1 MKHKQSVWITGLF
14 CLFLGAM
21 ALLTLLLQELIP
33 ERQIVDI
40 KYAPQEHTNPNPDKR
55 GIRVDVEATDAD
67 GTRFLV
73 EMQREPQD
81 FFYERAVY
89 NASHCVIR
97 QMEKGEDDYEFPA
110 VYFIGL
116 VDFPLHA
123 DPDRVLYRYSIFE
136 DIDKEL
142 MTDSVHYIFLELPN
156 CGKALS
162 PEALEEIA
170 ASVGSDVPFCVRC
183 GTALA
188 TGRGEKLETLPDM
201 PACEFVICK
210 PDFSISTPELFRRL
224 DQCSARC
231 HPDTAGL
238 LAALEEGRL
247 DQICR
252 RMYNVFEDID
262 DRRMR
267 TVKEIK
273 GCLLDSGALGAV
285 MTGTGSAVFGV
296 FHPGTAPDQAVAA
309 LRREYGFC
317 EKAVCVGRQT

>member
-1 MKHKQSVWITGLF
+1 MKNHTFTHFDEGP
-14 CLFLGAM
+14 CLEEPRIKYISRKAKGVYANI
-21 ALLTLLLQELIP
+21 LLDDWFKRTFEELPSSKRLLSLLLQELIP

-116 VDFPLHA
+116 VDFPLHV

-156 CGKALS
+156 CGKALT
-162 PEALEEIA
+162 PEASILDNFCFSLHNMQFLEERPAELRQEIFELLFEAANIA
-170 ASVGSDVPFCVRC
+170 KFAPKDKIKYEYDMTTERDIRNQIHYAEKKGIEK
-183 GTALA
+183 GLA
-188 TGRGEKLETLPDM
+188 
-201 PACEFVICK
+201 
-210 PDFSISTPELFRRL
+210 
-224 DQCSARC
+224 
-231 HPDTAGL
+231 
-238 LAALEEGRL
+238 EGRKKERL
-247 DQICR
+247 ENAR
-252 RMYNVFEDID
+252 NLKSLGVDID
-262 DRRMR
+262 
-267 TVKEIK
+267 TI
-273 GCLLDSGALGAV
+273 SQALGLTV
-285 MTGTGSAVFGV
+285 DVL
-296 FHPGTAPDQAVAA
+296 QA
-309 LRREYGFC
+309 L
-317 EKAVCVGRQT
+317 